1 MKTLNVG
8 LIGYK
13 FMGKA
18 HSNAY
23 ARLPMFFDLSVG
35 LNRKAICGRD
45 GEWLKRAA
53 DKFGWED
60 CETDWKKLVSRPDI
74 DMVDITSPSNTHKEI
89 AIAAAAEGKHVFC
102 EKPLALNL
110 ADARAMKE
118 AADKAGIKAQIG
130 FNYRFAPAVQ
140 LAKQLIDT
148 GKIGAIRH
156 IRASY
161 LQDFIIDPDFPLVWR
176 LQKDICGSGSLGDLG
191 AHFIDLARFF
201 AGDFR
206 SVMGMQKTFIE
217 ERPLA
222 DSMQGLSA
230 SAGSG
235 GPMGKV
241 DVDDGTTF
249 IAEFENGAMGVFE
262 ATRFAQGHK
271 NDLSIEVNGDK
282 GSFKFSFE
290 RMNELQYYSADDE
303 AGLQGFRLIQASE
316 GGHPYM
322 QAWWPTGHV
331 IGYEHTFVHELYEFV
346 ESIANDRPTSPCFGD
361 GVECSRVIE
370 AVELSAQ
377 RKALVEI
384 KSL

>member
-1 MKTLNVG
+1 
-8 LIGYK
+8 
-13 FMGKA
+13 
-18 HSNAY
+18 
-23 ARLPMFFDLSVG
+23 
-35 LNRKAICGRD
+35 
-45 GEWLKRAA
+45 
-53 DKFGWED
+53 
-60 CETDWKKLVSRPDI
+60 
-74 DMVDITSPSNTHKEI
+74 
-89 AIAAAAEGKHVFC
+89 
-102 EKPLALNL
+102 
-110 ADARAMKE
+110 MKE

-262 ATRFAQGHK
+262 ATASRGTQ
-271 NDLSIEVNGDK
+271 NDLRSKSTATRALSN
-282 GSFKFSFE
+282 
-290 RMNELQYYSADDE
+290 
-303 AGLQGFRLIQASE
+303 
-316 GGHPYM
+316 
-322 QAWWPTGHV
+322 
-331 IGYEHTFVHELYEFV
+331 
-346 ESIANDRPTSPCFGD
+346 SPSSG
-361 GVECSRVIE
+361 
-370 AVELSAQ
+370 
-377 RKALVEI
+377 
-384 KSL
+384 